1 MKISILFTGFT
12 RFVLG
17 NSIFPEGLTITEE
30 HSGFQQYIP
39 KVSNGA
45 KGLIFKDKCMSST
58 KLFFIGLTM
67 FFLFAPFSSAQK
79 IQTRGYFVAEGGVNS
94 PYKIDGLI
102 GDQTI
107 PSWHPYFRIGLGA
120 RDFGGPRSLF
130 GGVFEI
136 GFVYS
141 RFAHDG
147 KDTGTSYAAKMAG
160 IDAKLGLIFGI
171 PELHLELNSTLF
183 ANRIWDKSFPASN
196 RIHSEHIKNDF
207 TIFNGGIGI
216 GMAINSIISENFGF
230 GVEGSYRYSNGFIL
244 ASKADSSQ
252 AQGQFYLGIKLMFG
266 GVSRYVDSD
275 GDGID
280 DKGEI
285 IIYKTDPEKA
295 DTDGDRIS
303 DYDEIFK
310 YKTNPLKADTDG
322 DGISDGDEVYK
333 YGSNPL
339 NADFDND
346 GINDGDEILIYKTDT
361 RNRDTDGDGLSDHD
375 EIFVHKSD
383 PLKADTDGDRFSDQ
397 AEVVVY
403 KTSPILADTD
413 GDGLSDHD
421 ELMKHKTSPFKSD
434 TDGDGINDFQEITV
448 YITDPF
454 KADTDGDSLN
464 DYDEITVYKTNPLK
478 NDTDI
483 DRIFD
488 GIEVYTYRTN
498 PLSADS
504 DNDGLGDYQ
513 EVFEYST
520 NPLSR
525 DTDSSGVDDKTEI
538 ERGTDPVDIE
548 DDVIEVDKVIVL
560 EGIEF
565 EFKKADITPESE
577 RRLQKTLKLLYA
589 FPDYAFSL
597 EGHTDDIGSKQFN
610 KKLSFDRANAVKKWL
625 VDRGINPGRL
635 TVKGF
640 GFDRPIATNETEE
653 GRQRNRRV
661 EFIRTN

>member
-1 MKISILFTGFT
+1 MYRRIL
-12 RFVLG
+12 LS
-17 NSIFPEGLTITEE
+17 SIFILLLSVSLFPQKPYQRTDRYVFGL
-30 HSGFQQYIP
+30 
-39 KVSNGA
+39 
-45 KGLIFKDKCMSST
+45 
-58 KLFFIGLTM
+58 
-67 FFLFAPFSSAQK
+67 
-79 IQTRGYFVAEGGVNS
+79 EGGLLALDQRDKIIIN
-94 PYKIDGLI
+94 PY
-102 GDQTI
+102 
-107 PSWHPYFRIGLGA
+107 YFRASAELSGLNGGMEIGLGYYNTFDHKHYL
-120 RDFGGPRSLF
+120 RYSSDLITMDFRLKVNSRSESSKRYFYPYIGVGIAYNEHRTPESSELF
-130 GGVFEI
+130 GPGTA
-136 GFVYS
+136 
-141 RFAHDG
+141 FAIEMLLMCG
-147 KDTGTSYAAKMAG
+147 
-160 IDAKLGLIFGI
+160 LGLEFPMNEEISLAFIGGVTWLSSKFETG
-171 PELHLELNSTLF
+171 ELKFVDKRHYTLGT
-183 ANRIWDKSFPASN
+183 RVTLGK
-196 RIHSEHIKNDF
+196 
-207 TIFNGGIGI
+207 
-216 GMAINSIISENFGF
+216 
-230 GVEGSYRYSNGFIL
+230 NGFI
-244 ASKADSSQ
+244 K
-252 AQGQFYLGIKLMFG
+252 
-266 GVSRYVDSD
+266 DSD
-275 GDGID
+275 QDGIRD
-280 DKGEI
+280 AEEI
-285 IIYKTDPEKA
+285 EIYRTNPENK
-295 DTDGDRIS
+295 DTDGDGLS

-310 YKTNPLKADTDG
+310 YKTDPLKADTDSDGIPDGQEIDKYRTDPLKSDTDG
-322 DGISDGDEVYK
+322 DGIS
-333 YGSNPL
+333 
-339 NADFDND
+339 
-346 GINDGDEILIYKTDT
+346 DGDEILIYKTDT
-361 RNRDTDGDGLSDHD
+361 RNRDTDGDGLSDYD

-383 PLKADTDGDRFSDQ
+383 PLKADTDGDGISDQ
-397 AEVVVY
+397 VEVVVY

-421 ELMKHKTSPFKSD
+421 EVMKHKTSPFKSD

-488 GIEVYTYRTN
+488 GIEVYTYKTN
-498 PLSADS
+498 PLSEDS

-520 NPLSR
+520 NPLST

-625 VDRGINPGRL
+625 VDRGINPKRL
-635 TVKGF
+635 TVKGY
-640 GFDRPIATNETEE
+640 GFDRPIASNETEE